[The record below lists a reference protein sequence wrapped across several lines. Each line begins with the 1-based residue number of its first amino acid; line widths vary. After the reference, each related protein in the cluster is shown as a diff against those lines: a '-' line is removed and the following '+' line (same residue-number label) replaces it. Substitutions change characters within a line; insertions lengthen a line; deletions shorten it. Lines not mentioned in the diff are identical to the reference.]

1 MPRRKRAT
9 IREVAQATGLSPA
22 AVSYALR
29 GLQTSED
36 TQARVRRAAA
46 ELGYEADPIAR
57 ALAGGRSGLVGVLC
71 GSLEDLGE
79 QRFVQIVGR
88 QLHTRDLQ
96 ILVTDAHGD
105 PARERGLARQL
116 ADRRVDGLIV
126 SPLDPSHEFW
136 GELSETI
143 PVVTVGDALT
153 RAVTAGELIF
163 ENRRGVSEVLHHLHA
178 LGHRRIT
185 VLTPSRPS
193 TPDRP
198 SERVVAEV
206 SGELGMEARIVNSP
220 HSVDGATA
228 VAARVLAEL
237 PRPTALFCLSDS
249 IACGVYPA
257 ARGIGLRIPE
267 DLSVAGYDDH
277 PIARVLTPELTSVA
291 WGATGVARMAADL
304 MGDAIAGEATPRRLL
319 VAPTLVPRGSTG
331 PRGESLE
338 GV

>member
-1 MPRRKRAT
+1 MQRRKRAT
-9 IREVAQATGLSPA
+9 IRQVAEATGLSPA
-22 AVSYALR
+22 TVSYALR
-29 GLQTSED
+29 GLQTSQE

-79 QRFVQIVGR
+79 QRFVETVGR
-88 QLHTRDLQ
+88 QLNTRELQ

-105 PARERGLARQL
+105 PARERHLARQL

-126 SPLDPSHEFW
+126 SPLDPSHGFW
-136 GELSETI
+136 AELAQTI
-143 PVVTVGDALT
+143 PVIAVGDALT
-153 RAVTAGELIF
+153 GATTAGELIF
-163 ENRRGVSEVLHHLHA
+163 ENRRGVSDVLHHLHR
-178 LGHRRIT
+178 LGHRRIA

-198 SERVVAEV
+198 SERVVTEL
-206 SGELGMEARIVNSP
+206 SEELGLEARIVSSP

-228 VAARVLAEL
+228 AAARVLAEL

-249 IACGVYPA
+249 IACGVYA
-257 ARGIGLRIPE
+257 AAHAAGLRIPE

-277 PIARVLTPELTSVA
+277 PIARVLTPELTSVS
-291 WGATGVARMAADL
+291 WGANGVARMAADL
-304 MGDAIAGEATPRRLL
+304 LADAVAGEATPRRLL
-319 VAPTLVPRGSTG
+319 VTPTLVTRGSTSAPG
-331 PRGESLE
+331 AGAPA
-338 GV
+338 

>member
-1 MPRRKRAT
+1 MQRRKRAT
-9 IREVAQATGLSPA
+9 IRQVAEATGLSPA
-22 AVSYALR
+22 TVSYALR
-29 GLQTSED
+29 GLQTSEE

-79 QRFVQIVGR
+79 QRFVETVGR
-88 QLHTRDLQ
+88 QLNTRELQ

-105 PARERGLARQL
+105 PARERQLARQL

-136 GELSETI
+136 SELAGTI
-143 PVVTVGDALT
+143 PVVTVGDALSG
-153 RAVTAGELIF
+153 AATAGELIF
-163 ENRRGVSEVLHHLHA
+163 ENRRGVSDVLHHLHR
-178 LGHRRIT
+178 LGHRRIA

-198 SERVVAEV
+198 SERVVTEV
-206 SGELGMEARIVNSP
+206 SEELGMEVRIVNSP

-228 VAARVLAEL
+228 AAARVLAVL
-237 PRPTALFCLSDS
+237 PRPSALFCLSDS
-249 IACGVYPA
+249 IACGVYA
-257 ARGIGLRIPE
+257 AAHAAGLRIPE

-277 PIARVLTPELTSVA
+277 PIARVLTPELTSVS
-291 WGATGVARMAADL
+291 WGANGVARMAADL

-319 VAPTLVPRGSTG
+319 VTPTLVPRGSTNSVEPG
-331 PRGESLE
+331 SSD
-338 GV
+338 